1 MVCGEEECRL
11 EKGDWVCSELWLN
24 YIPYAQYWYTVS
36 ATEIVVQCQTILHSN
51 MSLLQHSSA
60 NELPRMRRKNRLDIL
75 ALNPLKVPPSEHDF
89 LMDAV
94 SIREGLDYEIELP
107 AGGNVEEGHS
117 SDEDEHYG

>member
-1 MVCGEEECRL
+1 
-11 EKGDWVCSELWLN
+11 
-24 YIPYAQYWYTVS
+24 
-36 ATEIVVQCQTILHSN
+36 
-51 MSLLQHSSA
+51 
-60 NELPRMRRKNRLDIL
+60 MRRKNRLDIL

-107 AGGNVEEGHS
+107 DGGNVEEGHS